1 MEAEEL
7 ARAVESAPMVALARV
22 VVSGP
27 EAAWGL
33 GEGSGLAAQGARAW
47 VLASVLLQANR

>member
-1 MEAEEL
+1 VEAEEL